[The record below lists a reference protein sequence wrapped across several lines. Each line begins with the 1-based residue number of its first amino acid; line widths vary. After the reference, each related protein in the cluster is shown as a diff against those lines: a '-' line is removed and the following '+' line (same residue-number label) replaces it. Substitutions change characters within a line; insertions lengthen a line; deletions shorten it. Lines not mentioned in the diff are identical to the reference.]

1 MDPGGIFVSLF
12 YKHEWDEENK
22 LLTLFIDPT
31 EAFYEFAVEF
41 AQKKGGADKK
51 GSLLVLARQY
61 SKQFL
66 PPQTKVNTYR
76 VKFQKFLVAVMKEKE
91 NEASMESETP
101 EYGYYKVMPNDTLK
115 DICQLLQTE
124 EALLRKENNM
134 HSDTLFVGME
144 LKVPVYRH
152 TVVSSDSLQKVAER
166 FDTSKAAIRSMNKL
180 QTDCLCPGMELKI
193 PRGE

>member
-1 MDPGGIFVSLF
+1 MSLF

-22 LLTLFIDPT
+22 QLTLFIDPS

-41 AQKKGGADKK
+41 AEHKNGTEKK

-66 PPQTKVNTYR
+66 PQTKVNSYR
-76 VKFQKFLVAVMKEKE
+76 VKFQNFLVAVLKEKQT
-91 NEASMESETP
+91 EAILESDTS
-101 EYGYYKVMPNDTLK
+101 EYGFYKVMPDDTLK
-115 DICQLLQTE
+115 DICHLLRTE
-124 EALLRKENNM
+124 EALLMSENNL
-134 HSDTLFVGME
+134 SGDTLFVGME

-152 TVVSSDSLQKVAER
+152 TVVASDSLQKVAER

>member
-1 MDPGGIFVSLF
+1 MSLF

-22 LLTLFIDPT
+22 QLTLFINPS

-41 AQKKGGADKK
+41 AEQKSGAEKK
-51 GSLLVLARQY
+51 GSLLILARQY

-66 PPQTKVNTYR
+66 PPQTKVNSYR
-76 VKFQKFLVAVMKEKE
+76 VKLQNFLVAVMKEKQ
-91 NEASMESETP
+91 NEAILESDTS
-101 EYGYYKVMPNDTLK
+101 EYGFYKVMPDDTLK
-115 DICQLLQTE
+115 DICQLLQTK
-124 EALLRKENNM
+124 EALLIRENNLS
-134 HSDTLFVGME
+134 SDTLFVGME

-152 TVVSSDSLQKVAER
+152 TVVASDSLQKIAER
-166 FDTSKAAIRSMNKL
+166 FDTSSSAIRSMNKL

>member
-22 LLTLFIDPT
+22 QLTLFINPS

-41 AQKKGGADKK
+41 AEQKSGAEKK

-66 PPQTKVNTYR
+66 PPQTKVNSYR
-76 VKFQKFLVAVMKEKE
+76 VKLQNFLVAVMKEKQ
-91 NEASMESETP
+91 NEAILESDTS
-101 EYGYYKVMPNDTLK
+101 EYGFYKVMPDDTLK
-115 DICQLLQTE
+115 DICQLLQTK
-124 EALLRKENNM
+124 EALLIRENNLS
-134 HSDTLFVGME
+134 SDTLFVGME

-152 TVVSSDSLQKVAER
+152 TVVASDSLQKIAER
-166 FDTSKAAIRSMNKL
+166 FDTSSSAIRSMNKL

>member
-1 MDPGGIFVSLF
+1 MSLF

-22 LLTLFIDPT
+22 QLTLYINPS
-31 EAFYEFAVEF
+31 EAFYEFAVEL
-41 AQKKGGADKK
+41 AQPKNGSEKK

-66 PPQTKVNTYR
+66 PPQTKVNGYR
-76 VKFQKFLVAVMKEKE
+76 VKFQNFLVAVMKEKQ
-91 NEASMESETP
+91 NEAIRESDILD
-101 EYGYYKVMPNDTLK
+101 YGYYKVMPDDTLK
-115 DICQLLQTE
+115 DICLQLQTK
-124 EALLRKENNM
+124 EALVRQENEM
-134 HSDTLFVGME
+134 QSDTLFVGME

-152 TVVSSDSLQKVAER
+152 TVVASDSLHKIAER

-193 PRGE
+193 PRRE